1 MARIL
6 VQTAAFD
13 VGTELDRL
21 AAACPA
27 AGAVASFVGYVRN
40 HNAGQGVTAL
50 ELEHYPGMTEKA
62 LAAIAAEAATRWP
75 VLDLTIIHR
84 VGLLQL
90 QEAIVLVAVASAHRH
105 AAFEACSFVMD
116 VLKSRAPFWK
126 KEYGSNGAQW
136 VDARESDAAA
146 LERWYG
152 TVAHQTPAGQR

>member
-1 MARIL
+1 MARIH
-6 VQTAAFD
+6 VQTAPFA
-13 VGTELDRL
+13 VGDEIDRL
-21 AAACPA
+21 AAGCPA

-40 HNAGQGVTAL
+40 HNAGSTITAL
-50 ELEHYPGMTEKA
+50 ELEHYPGMTQKA
-62 LAAIAAEAATRWP
+62 LEAIAAEASERWP
-75 VLDLTIIHR
+75 LLDLTIIHR

-126 KEYGSNGAQW
+126 KEYGPDGAHW

-146 LERWYG
+146 FERWY
-152 TVAHQTPAGQR
+152 TKSAV